1 MAIQETPA
9 RGSLEFGYWTEQS
22 ALMAGAERFLV
33 KLMRASEGLDP
44 EADSFDP
51 DLVPIQFDEM
61 AMAEA
66 WAEMQWEDEEQA
78 DAD

>member
-1 MAIQETPA
+1 
-9 RGSLEFGYWTEQS
+9 LEFGYWTEQS